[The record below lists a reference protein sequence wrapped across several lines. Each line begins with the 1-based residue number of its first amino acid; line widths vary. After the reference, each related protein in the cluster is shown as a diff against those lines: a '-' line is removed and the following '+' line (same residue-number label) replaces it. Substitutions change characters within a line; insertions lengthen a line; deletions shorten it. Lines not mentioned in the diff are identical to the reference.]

1 MNIAA
6 CPELKL
12 LLCHFTNIPY
22 VKLYAKFG
30 FNKKYRTNRSK
41 RHILLDPASMFCS
54 FDFDKIY
61 RKNIL
66 LIIHVRFTKT
76 SKNLI
81 GIRNEQYYK
90 S

>member
-41 RHILLDPASMFCS
+41 RHILLDPASMFCR
-54 FDFDKIY
+54 FDFDQILKKNITLSINISL
-61 RKNIL
+61 RKNMNMKL
-66 LIIHVRFTKT
+66 
-76 SKNLI
+76 
-81 GIRNEQYYK
+81 IRNEQYYK

>member
-41 RHILLDPASMFCS
+41 RHILLDPASMFCR
-54 FDFDKIY
+54 FDFDQILKKCIP
-61 RKNIL
+61 L
-66 LIIHVRFTKT
+66 LIDISLRKYMNM
-76 SKNLI
+76 KLQNNI
-81 GIRNEQYYK
+81 
-90 S
+90 

>member
-41 RHILLDPASMFCS
+41 RHILLDPASMLCR
-54 FDFDKIY
+54 FDFDQ
-61 RKNIL
+61 IL
-66 LIIHVRFTKT
+66 KKKYSFINSYIFTKVYEYET
-76 SKNLI
+76 AK
-81 GIRNEQYYK
+81 
-90 S
+90 